1 MKLLVT
7 GGAGFIGSNF
17 VHYWRKNHPDDEI
30 VVLDKLTYAGNKA
43 NLDPHHDAITFIEGD
58 IADPQTVRQAM
69 NGCDI
74 VVHFAA
80 ETHVDRSIHDP
91 YVFSRTNVLGTHVLL
106 ETARELGVK
115 KFHHISTDEVFGH
128 IPLDEDWKF
137 DHNTKYKPNS
147 PYSASK
153 AASDHM
159 VRAYHKTY
167 GLPVTISN
175 CSNNFG
181 PYMYPE
187 KFIPRSIIRLM
198 NGQNIRLYTPGNQV
212 RDWLHV
218 NDHCR
223 AIDLILNKGEV
234 GKTYTVGGMANGI
247 NNTEVAKMILKIMG
261 LPESR
266 IEYVTDRPAHD
277 QKYDIDWTVLKDELG
292 WEPEHDF
299 EEWLKETVEWY
310 LNNREWWQEQAEESE
325 QFYIKTGEKVL
336 SPDLN
341 SEIK

>member
-43 NLDPHHDAITFIEGD
+43 NLDPHLEAIEFIEGD
-58 IADPQTVRQAM
+58 ITDPEVVRKAMAGAD
-69 NGCDI
+69 C

-91 YVFSRTNVLGTHVLL
+91 FVFSRTNVMGTHVLL
-106 ETARELGVK
+106 EVARELGIK

-128 IPLDEDWKF
+128 IPLEEDWKF
-137 DHNTKYKPNS
+137 HSESRYEPNS

-167 GLPVTISN
+167 NLPITISN

-187 KFIPRSIIRLM
+187 KFIPRSIIRLL

-223 AIDLILNKGEV
+223 AIDLILQNGQV
-234 GKTYTVGGMANGI
+234 GKTYTIGGMANGI
-247 NNTEVAKMILKIMG
+247 SNTEVAKLILKLMN

-277 QKYDIDWTVLKDELG
+277 QKYDVDWTVINKELG
-292 WEPEHDF
+292 WEPKHSF
-299 EEWLKETVEWY
+299 EEWLKQTIDWY
-310 LNNREWWQEQAEESE
+310 LNNEAWWKPLAEESE
-325 QFYIKTGEKVL
+325 AFYTMRGEAVVDK
-336 SPDLN
+336 
-341 SEIK
+341 K